1 MCDLK
6 RKSRR
11 KEITGWKVVAVH
23 NETGEYYSSA
33 MGFKY
38 SKRNARVPNNTVQK
52 SLCRSWHDGIL
63 DPLRLNGYRKD
74 MTGRTSIFLRKRD
87 AVRFVFKIM
96 EYSACIKGYQH
107 KIVKAIVS
115 DNLMDGIYEI
125 LSFRTPTIA
134 AGRRIRFLE

>member
-23 NETGEYYSSA
+23 DKTGEYYSSA

-38 SKRNARVPNNTVQK
+38 PEGRIPVIKVQTRLYDGWAR
-52 SLCRSWHDGIL
+52 WIL
-63 DPLRLNGYRKD
+63 DEETACFSKNMR
-74 MTGRTSIFLRKRD
+74 GRTTVFIRLRD
-87 AVRFVFKIM
+87 AKGLLRGSMDGMIDEYYFLKVIKATISEDIM
-96 EYSACIKGYQH
+96 
-107 KIVKAIVS
+107 
-115 DNLMDGIYEI
+115 LGIYEGV
-125 LSFRTPTIA
+125 PIA

>member
-23 NETGEYYSSA
+23 DKTGEYYSSA

-38 SKRNARVPNNTVQK
+38 PKRGGKIPKVKRQNRLSASWIANILYGITFRDDMIGRTVIFLSKGGAI
-52 SLCRSWHDGIL
+52 SLKMGTSDCHSHSHKIIRAVVSDDI
-63 DPLRLNGYRKD
+63 
-74 MTGRTSIFLRKRD
+74 MTGT
-87 AVRFVFKIM
+87 
-96 EYSACIKGYQH
+96 YG
-107 KIVKAIVS
+107 
-115 DNLMDGIYEI
+115 
-125 LSFRTPTIA
+125 TPEHRIA